1 MSRDNIYRGY
11 RNFSVFLLFL
21 IEISKISLRNFD
33 ETQSEFS
40 SRSIDS
46 ITKLIVFNFSNVINS
61 LLQNLVQR
69 RQLQLKFP
77 LYFLNKSSKSSGKYF
92 LQVHVKK
99 IVPSVIESNISSRL
113 SLSHLRPLS
122 VPTAS
127 RAAWTALSRN
137 NQLGTHRIERLGDSF
152 GRARS
157 IETPDGPCRWPVGGE
172 KTRTVIPREE
182 GSLLSV
188 AQHAFGPRI
197 EVTKRAMRSLASST
211 TPSFSPVSQQRRRTS
226 GDRQREREEEETV
239 SPGSQV
245 SWICIHGCSTCE
257 TSVWKAG
264 KTTAFL
270 LGLNDRDDDD

>member
-1 MSRDNIYRGY
+1 M
-11 RNFSVFLLFL
+11 
-21 IEISKISLRNFD
+21 
-33 ETQSEFS
+33 
-40 SRSIDS
+40 
-46 ITKLIVFNFSNVINS
+46 
-61 LLQNLVQR
+61 
-69 RQLQLKFP
+69 
-77 LYFLNKSSKSSGKYF
+77 
-92 LQVHVKK
+92 
-99 IVPSVIESNISSRL
+99 
-113 SLSHLRPLS
+113 
-122 VPTAS
+122 
-127 RAAWTALSRN
+127 
-137 NQLGTHRIERLGDSF
+137 
-152 GRARS
+152 
-157 IETPDGPCRWPVGGE
+157 
-172 KTRTVIPREE
+172 
-182 GSLLSV
+182 